1 MASLVILVRS
11 PPYGS
16 LDAAEGVRHL
26 AGRQA
31 LGFEQTVGAFC
42 DDGVFALIAGQRAA
56 AGFTSL
62 EGPLSTLAG
71 EGVALLAERSSLAE
85 RGLRDGDLIAGV
97 RSLDSFEDLLIEA
110 DAVLV
115 F

>member
-1 MASLVILVRS
+1 MASLVILIRS
-11 PPYGS
+11 APYGS

-31 LGFEQTVGAFC
+31 LGFQETVGAFC
-42 DDGVFALIAGQRAA
+42 DDGVFALVTGQEPA

-62 EGPLSTLAG
+62 EGALRTLAD
-71 EGVALLAERSSLAE
+71 EGMALLAERSSLAQ
-85 RGLRDGDLIAGV
+85 RGLRDSDLIGGV
-97 RSLDSFEDLLIEA
+97 RPLDSAEGLLGEA
-110 DAVLV
+110 DVVLV

>member
-1 MASLVILVRS
+1 MASLVVLVRVA
-11 PPYGS
+11 PYGS

-31 LGFEQTVGAFC
+31 LGFEETAGLFC
-42 DDGVFALIAGQRAA
+42 DDGVWALVAGQQPA

-62 EGPLSTLAG
+62 EGPLRKLTG
-71 EGVALLAERSSLAE
+71 EGVALLAERSSLAQ
-85 RGLRDGDLIAGV
+85 RGLTDSDLVDGV
-97 RSLDSFEDLLIEA
+97 EVLDSVERPLGQA
-110 DAVLV
+110 DVVLV

>member
-11 PPYGS
+11 APYGS

-26 AGRQA
+26 ASRRA
-31 LGFEQTVGAFC
+31 LGFDETVGAFC
-42 DDGVFALIAGQRAA
+42 DDGVFALVTGQAAA

-62 EGPLSTLAG
+62 EGPLKTLAG
-71 EGVALLAERSSLAE
+71 EGVALLAESSSLAQ
-85 RGLRDGDLIAGV
+85 RGLREGDLIAGV
-97 RSLDSFEDLLIEA
+97 RSGDSVEDLLVEA